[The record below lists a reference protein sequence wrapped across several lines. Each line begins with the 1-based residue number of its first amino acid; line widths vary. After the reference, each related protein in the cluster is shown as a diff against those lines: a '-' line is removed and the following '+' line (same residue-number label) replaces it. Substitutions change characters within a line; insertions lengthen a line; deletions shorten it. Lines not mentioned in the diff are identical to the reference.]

1 MVSYIEPDQP
11 DSTIQAISIAEDQSG
26 EQDNDNDIE
35 PYEIVVSYIEP
46 DQPESS
52 IQAFSIAED

>member
-11 DSTIQAISIAEDQSG
+11 DSTIQAISIAEDMSG

-35 PYEIVVSYIEP
+35 PYEIVVGYIEP
-46 DQPESS
+46 DQPDSTV
-52 IQAFSIAED
+52 QAISGRPR

>member
-1 MVSYIEPDQP
+1 MVSYIEPDQS
-11 DSTIQAISIAEDQSG
+11 DSTKQTISIADDQSG

-46 DQPESS
+46 DQPDST
-52 IQAFSIAED
+52 IQAISIAED